1 MGHGPEAAAVMVQL
15 RTAAHTLADLE
26 LPPQEVLRRLDRMAA
41 EMPAALFA
49 TCIYTVISP
58 GGGSCVAAQAG
69 HLPPVLVSPDGE
81 AEMLKLPPG
90 LPLGLGDDCFEATE
104 ISLPPGATLALY
116 TDGLVESRTR
126 SLDDG
131 LAALERELSAALVR
145 PGTTLGSACE
155 SVTQALRQHGEDDI
169 TLVLARMRH

>member
-1 MGHGPEAAAVMVQL
+1 
-15 RTAAHTLADLE
+15 
-26 LPPQEVLRRLDRMAA
+26 VL
-41 EMPAALFA
+41 
-49 TCIYTVISP
+49 I
-58 GGGSCVAAQAG
+58 
-69 HLPPVLVSPDGE
+69 SPDGE

-126 SLDDG
+126 PLDDG
-131 LAALERELSAALVR
+131 LAALQRELGAALAR
-145 PGTTLGSACE
+145 PDTTLGSACE